1 MLESA
6 LGIDLERFGEYQ
18 TRLVKLD
25 PKLGSQLGEGAAP
38 AAPAPSST
46 PAPAGPATGPSGI
59 PPVDHTGAST
69 PGAHTYL
76 FFLCHLHKPVV
87 NLDKTATSTCLLL
100 SLPALSISIGLV
112 NRVNQ
117 FLD

>member
-18 TRLVKLD
+18 TRLVKLDPKLGSRLVKLD

-46 PAPAGPATGPSGI
+46 PAPAGAATAPPGI
-59 PPVDHTGAST
+59 PPVDHTDAST

-76 FFLCHLHKPVV
+76 FFLCHLH
-87 NLDKTATSTCLLL
+87 
-100 SLPALSISIGLV
+100 
-112 NRVNQ
+112 
-117 FLD
+117 